1 MTCLL
6 VTAGNCPE
14 CQPIA
19 LQRGVSTHSSCY
31 SLPAASLYLH
41 LIPSSGTPAA
51 ARQRFSKAV
60 TRTHTHTHALSH
72 VRVTS
77 STTMSLRPQSSIR
90 RRWRG
95 DGVRQIR
102 LHRPRRPQIHPSS
115 PAHLISAAERRRQR
129 WDRKVQERMETVVK
143 RGNRGGEERRRGGRK
158 MICLIWTNSL
168 SALEP

>member
-60 TRTHTHTHALSH
+60 TRTHTRTHALSH

-95 DGVRQIR
+95 DGVFARACQTD
-102 LHRPRRPQIHPSS
+102 STS
-115 PAHLISAAERRRQR
+115 PASQAPNTPIISCPPNQRCGETEAAVGQ
-129 WDRKVQERMETVVK
+129 K
-143 RGNRGGEERRRGGRK
+143 GAGEDGDCG
-158 MICLIWTNSL
+158 
-168 SALEP
+168 